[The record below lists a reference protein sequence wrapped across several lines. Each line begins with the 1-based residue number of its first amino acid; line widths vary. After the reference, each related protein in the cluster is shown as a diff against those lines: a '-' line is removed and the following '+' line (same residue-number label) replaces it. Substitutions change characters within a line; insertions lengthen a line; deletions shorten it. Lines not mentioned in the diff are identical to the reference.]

1 MSHKR
6 KICLDKTKSKFFYHT
21 QQAMFFEIIIFQ
33 WKQSLGT
40 FVMDRKFVKRIR
52 FLDTVILSVPNFFM
66 FKEGEDLWAI
76 TRTLH
81 KK

>member
-1 MSHKR
+1 
-6 KICLDKTKSKFFYHT
+6 
-21 QQAMFFEIIIFQ
+21 
-33 WKQSLGT
+33 
-40 FVMDRKFVKRIR
+40 MDRKFVKRIR

-66 FKEGEDLWAI
+66 FKEGEDLWTI